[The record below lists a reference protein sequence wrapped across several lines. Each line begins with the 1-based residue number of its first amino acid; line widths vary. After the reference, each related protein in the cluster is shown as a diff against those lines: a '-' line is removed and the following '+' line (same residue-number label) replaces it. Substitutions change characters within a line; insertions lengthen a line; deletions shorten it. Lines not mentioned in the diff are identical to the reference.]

1 VSSGVVVVSE
11 KIQNQEESNGEIS
24 TEVIFSPDNSLIALG
39 FNTGIIRILNIQSK
53 KEVMTFK
60 GHKDAIRALLFSS
73 DGKILFSGSADK
85 KIIIWDAFKG
95 KNLKTL
101 RGHGATINSLALND
115 DESILASGSSDTR
128 IRLWDAKKD
137 WKKLKELKGHKD
149 TITKVCFVPRTDL
162 LASASWDH
170 LIILWNSQTGKIYR
184 ELKGHFGPIY
194 DMTIDLDGTFIAS
207 CSSDGIIKI
216 WEQEEGYKEK
226 QFTSIKEAFTAIAF
240 QPNNKDILVTGSTD
254 KALKIWQVPTISI
267 LKIIEKQKEA
277 VHKISFSQDSKK
289 FVTLSFDGT
298 VQLWILEK
306 LFEEK
311 VEDPTLLS
319 RAKEALIGGKV
330 VKFFENLF
338 QTKKVDA
345 IEDPEINKKKD
356 ELKEKMLVELPELIS
371 VMKDGEKLPI
381 KALQKRYI
389 CDHKFAEEIIVRLLR
404 EQKIAGT
411 FNPFTGV
418 FIVGMKTS
426 SDIIQ
431 VEDKAVEMVELDQT
445 CFYCGEPITP
455 EAIYCSGCHE
465 EIATCSVCKLSIDFD
480 DEVGVCVYC
489 GAKGHLSHMKE
500 AIKVSGF
507 CPVCRKEMNWDS
519 ELTVFKREP
528 KK

>member
-1 VSSGVVVVSE
+1 MSE
-11 KIQNQEESNGEIS
+11 KIENQEEKNGETC

-60 GHKDAIRALLFSS
+60 GHKDAVSSLLFSN
-73 DGKILFSGSADK
+73 DGKTLFSGSIDK

-95 KNLKTL
+95 KNIKVL
-101 RGHGATINSLALND
+101 RGHGATINTLALNE
-115 DESILASGSSDTR
+115 DESILASGSSDKR
-128 IRLWDAKKD
+128 IRLWHAKKD

-149 TITKVCFVPRTDL
+149 TITKVCFIPNTDL

-170 LIILWNSQTGKIYR
+170 LIILWDSKTGKIYR

-194 DMTIDLDGTFIAS
+194 DMTVDLNGSFIVS

-240 QPNNKDILVTGSTD
+240 QPNNKDILITASTD

-277 VHKISFSQDSKK
+277 IRKISFSQDSKR

-298 VQLWILEK
+298 VQLWVLEK
-306 LFEEK
+306 LFEEIT
-311 VEDPTLLS
+311 EDPTILS
-319 RAKEALIGGKV
+319 RAKEVLTGGKV
-330 VKFFENLF
+330 AKFFENLF
-338 QTKKVDA
+338 QTKKTDTV
-345 IEDPEINKKKD
+345 EDSEMKKKKS

-371 VMKDGEKLPI
+371 VMKEGEELHI
-381 KALQKRYI
+381 KVLQRRYN
-389 CDHKFAEEIIVRLLR
+389 CNQKFVEEIIVRLLR

-411 FNPFTGV
+411 FNPFTGI
-418 FIVGMKTS
+418 FIVATKTA

-431 VEDKAVEMVELDQT
+431 TEDKTVEMVELDQT

-455 EAIYCSGCHE
+455 DAIYCSGCLE

-507 CPVCRKEMNWDS
+507 CPVCRKEMDWDS
-519 ELTVFKREP
+519 ELTVFKRES